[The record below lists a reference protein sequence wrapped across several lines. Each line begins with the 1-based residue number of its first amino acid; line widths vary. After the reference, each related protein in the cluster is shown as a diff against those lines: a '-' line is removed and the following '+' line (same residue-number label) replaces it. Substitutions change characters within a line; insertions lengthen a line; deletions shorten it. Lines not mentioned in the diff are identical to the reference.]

1 MLFGVILKMIID
13 FSNFMNRRIMDREN
27 GLLYLWVL
35 YLLIG
40 CKNQIKFLQKGI
52 DNEFDNGYFEK
63 IYEIIG

>member
-1 MLFGVILKMIID
+1 MLMLFGVILKMIID

-40 CKNQIKFLQKGI
+40 CKN
-52 DNEFDNGYFEK
+52 
-63 IYEIIG
+63 